1 MAHRVVIL
9 GGGFGGLYT
18 AKAFRH
24 APVEVTLVDKRNFHL
39 FQPLLYQV
47 ATGALSPGDIAS
59 PLRGVL
65 SHQKNAR
72 VLLGDAVDLDP
83 ERRVVLLAAGDGE
96 DAEEVPYDSLVVATG
111 AQPNY
116 FGHPEWERCAPALK
130 SVEDAVAV
138 RHKILFAFEAAER
151 EHDPQKRREWLT
163 FVVVGAG
170 PTGVELAGALGE
182 IANDTLR
189 HDFRSINPAE
199 ARILLIDGAPRV
211 LPPYPEELSR
221 KAERSLIRLS
231 VQPRHGVRVSGI
243 DERGV
248 TIAHADGSHDHIA
261 ARTVIWAAGVVA
273 SSFSGV
279 LAKRVGVV
287 LDRAGRVTVNPDL
300 TLPGHPEIFVIGDLA
315 CVRDEHGQ
323 PLPGVAQVAMQEG
336 AWAAKSIAD
345 RLRGHTPRQTFHY
358 FDRGDLAVIGRGRA
372 VARIGR
378 LQVSGLLA
386 WLIWLFVHLMYIV
399 QFSNRLVIFVHWGF
413 LYLTFNRGARLITG
427 GEMQPSE
434 TKIAKPMASA

>member
-1 MAHRVVIL
+1 MAHRVVIV

-18 AKAFRH
+18 AKALRR
-24 APVEVTLVDKRNFHL
+24 APVDVTLVDKRNFHL

-59 PLRGVL
+59 PLRSVL
-65 SHQKNAR
+65 SRQKNAS

-83 ERRVVLLAAGDGE
+83 GRRVVLLAAGDGE
-96 DAEEVPYDSLVVATG
+96 GPDEVPYDSLVVAAG

-151 EHDPQKRREWLT
+151 EHDPEKRRQWLT

-199 ARILLIDGAPRV
+199 ARILLIDSAPRV

-221 KAERSLIRLS
+221 KAEASLIRLS
-231 VQPRHGVRVSGI
+231 VLPRHGVKVSGI
-243 DERGV
+243 DEEGV
-248 TIAHADGSHDHIA
+248 TIEHADGSHNHLA

-273 SSFSGV
+273 SSFGRTLAERTGV
-279 LAKRVGVV
+279 N
-287 LDRAGRVTVNPDL
+287 LDRAGRVMVEPDL
-300 TLPGHPEIFVIGDLA
+300 TVPGHPEILVIGDLA
-315 CVRDEHGQ
+315 LVRDERGQ

-336 AWAAKSIAD
+336 DWAAKTIVD
-345 RLRGHTPRQTFHY
+345 RLRGQARPRAFHY

-372 VARIGR
+372 VARIGKLR
-378 LQVSGLLA
+378 VSGLLA

-427 GEMQPSE
+427 TDTLSRAAEIPKTMQ
-434 TKIAKPMASA
+434 SA